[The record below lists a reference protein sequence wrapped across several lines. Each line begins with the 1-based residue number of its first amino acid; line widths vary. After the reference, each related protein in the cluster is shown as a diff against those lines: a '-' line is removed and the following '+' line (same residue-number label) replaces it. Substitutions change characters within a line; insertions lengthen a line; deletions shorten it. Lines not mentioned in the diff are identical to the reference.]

1 MSKALILGGA
11 GFIGGH
17 LARALAESGESLDV
31 VDNFSRGVRDPFL
44 RDLGA
49 KPNVRLIDGDIVGET
64 LGSQLADDYSVI
76 YQLAAIIGV
85 RHVVERPYDVLCDN
99 IAIQAKAIELGRK
112 QKGLAR
118 FVFASTSEVYAGS
131 LLHTNMPIP
140 TPETVPLALTDLAQ
154 PRTSYM
160 LSKIYGEALCHQS
173 GLSFTIVR
181 PHNLYGPR
189 MGLVHVLPELMLKAR
204 GLPVGGTLPVASPR
218 HHRTFCYIDDAVEIL
233 RRLAAAP
240 AAAHGTFNVGN
251 QDPEVSIGEIARL
264 VLETM
269 GRSDVEI
276 LRLPDTPGSPARRC
290 PDMSWTVGV
299 TGFRPK
305 VALEDGIRR
314 TYRWYDE
321 NVFARGGVS
330 AT

>member
-1 MSKALILGGA
+1 MSKTLILGGA

-17 LARALAESGESLDV
+17 LARALVESGGSVDV

-44 RDLGA
+44 RDLDA
-49 KPNVRLIDGDIVGET
+49 KPNVRLIDADVLGET
-64 LGSQLADDYSVI
+64 LGSRLADDYSII

-85 RHVVERPYDVLCDN
+85 RHVLERPYEVLRDN
-99 IAIQAKAIELGRK
+99 VAIQARAIELGRK
-112 QKGLAR
+112 QKALLR

-140 TPETVPLALTDLAQ
+140 TPEAVPLALTDLAQ
-154 PRTSYM
+154 PRTSYL

-189 MGLVHVLPELMLKAR
+189 MGLAHVLPELMLKAR
-204 GLPVGGTLPVASPR
+204 GLPVGGTLGVASPGHR
-218 HHRTFCYIDDAVEIL
+218 RTFCYIDDAVEMI

-251 QDPEVSIGEIARL
+251 QDQEVSIGEVARL
-264 VLETM
+264 VVQTL

-276 LRLPDTPGSPARRC
+276 LPLPDTPGSPTRRC
-290 PDMSWTVGV
+290 PDMKWTVGV
-299 TGFRPK
+299 TGFRAT

-321 NVFARGGVS
+321 NVFASGGVS